1 MGDGRTICQTRRL
14 RGHVNHSERVA
25 NAEAEAGDRQ
35 RESDR
40 VGALGR
46 VEPYS
51 EVINLGAGSTPD
63 RLDTLLV
70 GRGDPV
76 RKGQVLGFLGGY
88 GEQIAQRD
96 MFERQLEETRR
107 RLETETALNRARIEA
122 AEIRERQ
129 VLEVSPQRIAA
140 QQATIESLDARVAN
154 DEDQLN
160 SQSKLFAE
168 GSGTRRQT
176 EDLRSQSLQDKASL
190 AAARAQLAELTR
202 QFEIDKIDAS
212 IQIEIARATLARM
225 EAEMPVV
232 SLEHQIK
239 LAEER
244 ARRMTLF
251 APIDGRILNIL
262 VKPGEEVGTGPI
274 LAMGDTDRM
283 RVVAEVYETDIT
295 RVRLGQRTTVSSRAL
310 AAPVTGRVARIGDMI
325 FKNDVLNLD
334 PAARTDARV
343 VQVWIDLDDAASTA
357 RLTNLTVDVLIDTT
371 ELGTPVADAN
381 SIGPRQRR

>member
-1 MGDGRTICQTRRL
+1 M
-14 RGHVNHSERVA
+14 
-25 NAEAEAGDRQ
+25 
-35 RESDR
+35 
-40 VGALGR
+40 
-46 VEPYS
+46 
-51 EVINLGAGSTPD
+51 
-63 RLDTLLV
+63 
-70 GRGDPV
+70 
-76 RKGQVLGFLGGY
+76 
-88 GEQIAQRD
+88 
-96 MFERQLEETRR
+96 
-107 RLETETALNRARIEA
+107 
-122 AEIRERQ
+122 
-129 VLEVSPQRIAA
+129 
-140 QQATIESLDARVAN
+140 
-154 DEDQLN
+154 
-160 SQSKLFAE
+160 KLFAE

-176 EDLRSQSLQDKASL
+176 EDLRSQSLQGKASL
-190 AAARAQLAELTR
+190 AAARARLAELTR
-202 QFEIDKIDAS
+202 QFEIDTIDAS

-343 VQVWIDLDDAASTA
+343 VQVWINLDDAASTA

-381 SIGPRQRR
+381 SFGPRQRR